1 LYRQYNREKLRA
13 ARHNFEM
20 GLPVEPDSVRS
31 IILESWHRCRQFRL
45 DPKCG
50 SQYVLPPEE
59 TKNRLEQYHALLK
72 AAYDYLVYL
81 YEDILQREGM
91 VLLSDVEG
99 VILFSA
105 GNAGTYE
112 APKVGTDWSEKAIG
126 TNGVGTCVYL
136 RQPIQIF
143 AEEHFR
149 YIRHALYCSGAPIYG
164 PTGHLLG
171 CLNVTGTSEN
181 VHTHTLGM
189 VISLAKAIEKQIRV
203 NQITEENQKIIRQQS
218 EILNFITDAVIII
231 NQAGNVTHINDQGL
245 RFFAI
250 TEKDILNQPIKNLI
264 PDIDLQTFFVSQ
276 VMVYDM
282 EINLSLPRKNLSC
295 RVSSAITRD
304 NLGNPESLILTFKN
318 SKKINYLVNKI
329 TGSVA
334 RYSFDKMI
342 GDSTAFQKVKH
353 QGLIAAST
361 NANVLITGES
371 GTGKDLMAQAI
382 HQASSRAHMP
392 FVPINCGAL
401 PRGLV
406 ESELFGYEGGSFTGS
421 KKEGNPGKFELAD
434 GGTIFLDEIGEMP
447 LEVQVTLLRVIE
459 DKLVTRIGGTK
470 SKQIDVRIIA
480 ATNKNLEAEVFNKNF
495 REDLYYRLNVF
506 TINMPPLRKRGE
518 DLELLIDNILH
529 RLRKQTGKSD
539 LSIDEQ
545 ARQALTNYHWPG
557 NIRELENILE
567 RAASVCEGSII
578 TYQEL
583 PAVIFPEGNLSPE
596 KIPMIKQTEMSLI
609 LEVLSATNGNIKQT
623 AERLGVAR
631 STIYRKLKQ
640 AGIPL
645 ELTKTKM

>member
-1 LYRQYNREKLRA
+1 MLEA
-13 ARHNFEM
+13 A
-20 GLPVEPDSVRS
+20 
-31 IILESWHRCRQFRL
+31 Q
-45 DPKCG
+45 
-50 SQYVLPPEE
+50 
-59 TKNRLEQYHALLK
+59 
-72 AAYDYLVYL
+72 DYLVYL

-105 GNAGTYE
+105 GNAGTYD
-112 APKVGTDWSEKAIG
+112 APAVGTDWSEKAIG
-126 TNGVGTCVYL
+126 TNGVGTCVFL
-136 RQPIQIF
+136 RQPIEIF
-143 AEEHFR
+143 AEEHYR

-171 CLNVTGTSEN
+171 CLNVSGTSES

-189 VISLAKAIEKQIRV
+189 VISLAKAIEKQFRV

-218 EILNFITDAVIII
+218 EILNFITDAVLIID
-231 NQAGNVTHINDQGL
+231 QAGNVTHINDQGL

-250 TEKDILNQPIKNLI
+250 AEKDILNQPIKSLI
-264 PDIDLQTFFVSQ
+264 PDIELQNFFVSQ
-276 VMVYDM
+276 MMVYDM

-304 NLGNPESLILTFKN
+304 NLGNPESLILTFKDF
-318 SKKINYLVNKI
+318 KRINYLVNKV

-342 GDSTAFQKVKH
+342 GNSSAFQKVKH

-361 NANVLITGES
+361 NANVLISGES

-459 DKLVTRIGGTK
+459 DKMVTRIGGTK
-470 SKQIDVRIIA
+470 SKQIDVRVIA

-506 TINMPPLRKRGE
+506 TINMPPLRERGE

-529 RLRKQTGKSD
+529 RFKKTNRQR
-539 LSIDEQ
+539 LSF
-545 ARQALTNYHWPG
+545 H
-557 NIRELENILE
+557 
-567 RAASVCEGSII
+567 
-578 TYQEL
+578 
-583 PAVIFPEGNLSPE
+583 
-596 KIPMIKQTEMSLI
+596 
-609 LEVLSATNGNIKQT
+609 
-623 AERLGVAR
+623 
-631 STIYRKLKQ
+631 
-640 AGIPL
+640 
-645 ELTKTKM
+645 

>member
-45 DPKCG
+45 DPKSG